1 MFVARYK
8 QDEDGYYRLQT
19 IRYESI
25 ELNQETVNEGEEDE
39 EAVDSP
45 AASTY
50 PSSPASL
57 STQSSQLT
65 PVQQNVNRTCTLL
78 FITKPLQVMALSSSV
93 LVSFS
98 ALDAF
103 FYPRKIDAKCALFL

>member
-1 MFVARYK
+1 MFAIRYK
-8 QDEDGYYRLQT
+8 QDEDGFYRLQT
-19 IRYESI
+19 VRYESI

-45 AASTY
+45 EASTY

-65 PVQQNVNRTCTLL
+65 PNEPSPQIICKVMICTF
-78 FITKPLQVMALSSSV
+78 FI
-93 LVSFS
+93 
-98 ALDAF
+98 
-103 FYPRKIDAKCALFL
+103 

>member
-1 MFVARYK
+1 MLMFRYK
-8 QDEDGYYRLQT
+8 QDEDGFYRLQT
-19 IRYESI
+19 VRYESI

-45 AASTY
+45 EASTY

-65 PVQQNVNRTCTLL
+65 PMEPIMQHNV
-78 FITKPLQVMALSSSV
+78 SSSV
-93 LVSFS
+93 NS
-98 ALDAF
+98 
-103 FYPRKIDAKCALFL
+103 CTLFI